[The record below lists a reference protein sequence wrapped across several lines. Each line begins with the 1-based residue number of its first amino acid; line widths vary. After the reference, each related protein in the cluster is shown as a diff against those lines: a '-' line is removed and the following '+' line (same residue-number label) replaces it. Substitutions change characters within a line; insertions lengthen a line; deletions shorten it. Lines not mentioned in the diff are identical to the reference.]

1 MNIEIVNIVIPV
13 EDNIIFNHF
22 QNEKYMKGLITLYQS
37 SQMECSRSSGLT
49 PEVGSSRERDL
60 IASFVS
66 NLGLNVNYNITN
78 DKEEDVIIDDIK
90 LSIKHSSNK
99 IKSHSGIKII
109 WTVDTEKRNE
119 FLKNFTFNCDI
130 IIVYVRFSEIL
141 DKGELEIIFISKDRL
156 VSIQEEFK
164 STDKN
169 IFKCLDGNSR
179 GIEFDK
185 KFFEEMLK
193 NLNFHIKIKFT
204 NINCDIC
211 NPIAKRVKLLNM
223 SY

>member
-1 MNIEIVNIVIPV
+1 MDIEITNIIFPTEENV
-13 EDNIIFNHF
+13 IFNHF
-22 QNEKYMKGLITLYQS
+22 QNEKYVKGLITLYQS

-66 NLGLNVNYNITN
+66 NLELNVNYNITN
-78 DKEEDVIIDDIK
+78 DKEEDVIINDLK

-99 IKSHSGIKII
+99 SKSQSGIKII
-109 WTVDTEKRNE
+109 WTVDSEKRNE

-141 DKGELEIIFISKDRL
+141 DKGELEIIFIRKEKLSE
-156 VSIQEEFK
+156 IHNNFK
-164 STDKN
+164 LSEKN
-169 IFKCLDGNSR
+169 VFKCLDGNSR

-185 KFFEEMLK
+185 KFFEEILK
-193 NLNFHIKIKFT
+193 NIDFHIKIKFT
-204 NINCDIC
+204 NINCDVC
-211 NPIAKRVKLLNM
+211 NPISKRVKLLNLL
-223 SY
+223 Y